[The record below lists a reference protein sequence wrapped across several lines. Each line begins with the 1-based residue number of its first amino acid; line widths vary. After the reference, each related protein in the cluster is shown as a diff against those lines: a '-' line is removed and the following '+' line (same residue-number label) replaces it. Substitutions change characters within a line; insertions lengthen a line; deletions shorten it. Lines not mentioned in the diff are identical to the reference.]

1 MNIHSCSPYCLE
13 YNCVVEQRDALRDE
27 AFLLQ
32 RKIRKLESQLRIFRK
47 ANRGK
52 CLPAKG
58 QTGKHATRQALVQ
71 SVMAAGMAGRTPQRI
86 AADEGVSTTVIY
98 NILAQY
104 GGAIA
109 LRKRKA

>member
-32 RKIRKLESQLRIFRK
+32 RKIRKLESQLRLYRK
-47 ANRGK
+47 ANWGK

-58 QTGKHATRQALVQ
+58 QTGKHATRLALVQ
-71 SVMAAGMAGRTPQRI
+71 SVMAAGMGGRTPQRI

-98 NILAQY
+98 KILAQY

>member
-1 MNIHSCSPYCLE
+1 MTIHSCSPYCLE
-13 YNCVVEQRDALRDE
+13 YNCVVEQRNDLRDE
-27 AFLLQ
+27 VFLLQ
-32 RKIRKLESQLRIFRK
+32 RKIRKLESQLCLYRK
-47 ANRGK
+47 VNWGK
-52 CLPAKG
+52 CLPAEG
-58 QTGKHATRQALVQ
+58 QTGKHATRLALVQ

-86 AADEGVSTTVIY
+86 AADEGVSTAVIY

>member
-1 MNIHSCSPYCLE
+1 MSRQEISPDTPAT
-13 YNCVVEQRDALRDE
+13 VET
-27 AFLLQ
+27 LQ

-58 QTGKHATRQALVQ
+58 QTGKHATRLALVQ

-98 NILAQY
+98 KILAQY

>member
-1 MNIHSCSPYCLE
+1 M
-13 YNCVVEQRDALRDE
+13 
-27 AFLLQ
+27 
-32 RKIRKLESQLRIFRK
+32 
-47 ANRGK
+47 
-52 CLPAKG
+52 
-58 QTGKHATRQALVQ
+58 ALVQ

-86 AADEGVSTTVIY
+86 AADEGVSTAVIY